1 VAIRSSDSIERCYSV
16 EDGFALFG
24 DPSDGGMSPETEKL
38 AARVI
43 RLLDR
48 LPPVEADWV
57 HLFFFDR
64 WSQDTIAALFNVSQP
79 TVCYRLRRAEQRL
92 RFLMSIP
99 DGVDANRVCEDV
111 RPLVPDEMDLAI
123 LRHMW
128 DTTCQSETGERLRV
142 TQGLVRYRFHK
153 TIRRLAQW
161 IESESKSPILSCGRD
176 AVGAYLRVMRQ
187 IADSPNLL
195 KSGVSPSE
203 GFRVVAW

>member
-1 VAIRSSDSIERCYSV
+1 MAIRSSDSIERCFSV

-24 DPSDGGMSPETEKL
+24 DPSDGGMSAETEQL

-43 RLLDR
+43 RLLDK
-48 LPPVEADWV
+48 LPPIEADWV
-57 HLFFFDR
+57 QLFFFDR

-92 RFLMSIP
+92 RFLLSIP
-99 DGVDANRVCEDV
+99 DGVDADRVCEDV
-111 RPLVPDEMDLAI
+111 RPVVDDDQDLAI

-128 DTTCQSETGERLRV
+128 DTTCQSETGNRLNV

-153 TIRRLAQW
+153 TIRQLAAW
-161 IESESKSPILSCGRD
+161 VEGPGTPAFPLCGREGI
-176 AVGAYLRVMRQ
+176 ATYLQIMRQ

-195 KSGVSPSE
+195 KTGISSSE
-203 GFRVVAW
+203 GFRIVAW

>member
-1 VAIRSSDSIERCYSV
+1 M

-24 DPSDGGMSPETEKL
+24 DPSDGGMSAETEQL

-43 RLLDR
+43 RLLDK
-48 LPPVEADWV
+48 LPPIEADWV
-57 HLFFFDR
+57 QLFFFDR

-92 RFLMSIP
+92 RFLLSIP
-99 DGVDANRVCEDV
+99 DGVDADRVCEDV
-111 RPLVPDEMDLAI
+111 RPVVDDDQDLAI

-128 DTTCQSETGERLRV
+128 DTTCQSETGNRLNV

-153 TIRRLAQW
+153 TIRQLAAW
-161 IESESKSPILSCGRD
+161 VEGPGTPAFPVCGREGI
-176 AVGAYLRVMRQ
+176 ATYLQIMRQ

-195 KSGVSPSE
+195 KTGISSSE
-203 GFRVVAW
+203 GFRIVAW